1 MIFFITVLR
10 TLSACLITNAHYVG
24 VYPIEIIANGGLIGD
39 ILFFAISGYCLY
51 DIKLSFLKWYGKRL
65 YRIYPPVMIIT
76 AIYMLANIYSL
87 TNHSIGWWFLYPTY
101 YHFVASIIILY
112 IPYYFIIKNN
122 ILKNHLIKI
131 MLGILIIE
139 IIVYI
144 FIYDKT
150 YYHIDNVREP
160 MIRFLFMESMLL
172 GAWFRENISKII
184 NQFKWWQPIITF
196 FVFLLYFASKL
207 FFIQGFFLFFQIFN
221 QVIIFILLFFIFFT
235 FAALNSKLEKFPKKI
250 KSLNNFISKIT
261 LEIYVVQYV
270 IIKYLGSKGYFPL
283 NWIVL
288 TLTIVMMAFVLH
300 KICEIFYRICDKFL
314 KFDCNRGKKDENNYD
329 ETIL

>member
-51 DIKLSFLKWYGKRL
+51 DIKLSFLKWYSKRL
-65 YRIYPPVMIIT
+65 YRIYPAVMIIT

-131 MLGILIIE
+131 MLGIFIIE

-172 GAWFRENISKII
+172 GAWFRENISRII

-207 FFIQGFFLFFQIFN
+207 FFVRGKYFVSFQIFN
-221 QVIIFILLFFIFFT
+221 QVAIFILLFFIFFT
-235 FAALNSKLEKFPKKI
+235 FAALNSKLEKLPEKV
-250 KSLNNFISKIT
+250 KSLINFISSLT

-270 IIKYLGSKGYFPL
+270 IIRYAGIIEYFPL
-283 NWIVL
+283 NWLVL
-288 TLTIVMMAFVLH
+288 TTTIIVAAFVLH
-300 KICEIFYRICDKFL
+300 KICEVFYKICDKF
-314 KFDCNRGKKDENNYD
+314 
-329 ETIL
+329 

>member
-39 ILFFAISGYCLY
+39 ILFFAISGYCLFN
-51 DIKLSFLKWYGKRL
+51 IKPSFLKWYGKRL
-65 YRIYPPVMIIT
+65 YRIYPPVVIIT
-76 AIYMLANIYSL
+76 IIYMILGNYRLAD
-87 TNHSIGWWFLYPTY
+87 HSIKWWFLYPTY
-101 YHFVASIIILY
+101 YHFIASIIVLY

-122 ILKNHLIKI
+122 ILKNHLTKV
-131 MLGILIIE
+131 MLGIFIIE
-139 IIVYI
+139 IIVYM

-172 GAWFRENISKII
+172 GAWFRENISRII

-207 FFIQGFFLFFQIFN
+207 FFVRGKYFVSFQIFN
-221 QVIIFILLFFIFFT
+221 QVAIFILLFFIFFT
-235 FAALNSKLEKFPKKI
+235 FAALNSKLEKFPEKI
-250 KSLNNFISKIT
+250 KSLINFISKIT

-270 IIKYLGSKGYFPL
+270 IIEYVRPIKLFPL
-283 NWIVL
+283 NWLI
-288 TLTIVMMAFVLH
+288 LTIMIIVVAFILH
-300 KICEIFYRICDKFL
+300 KICESFYKGCDRFL
-314 KFDCNRGKKDENNYD
+314 KFN
-329 ETIL
+329 